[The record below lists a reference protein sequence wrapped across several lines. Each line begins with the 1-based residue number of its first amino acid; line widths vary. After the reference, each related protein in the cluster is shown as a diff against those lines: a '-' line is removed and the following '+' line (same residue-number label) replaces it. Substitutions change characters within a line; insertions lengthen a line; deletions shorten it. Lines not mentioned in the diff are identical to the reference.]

1 MNDILDKDVS
11 FFLTVISAKPKTG
24 NLHQFLTGS
33 TYRNRVKQVRDIQDE
48 AMQKEAKSK
57 LPLYTVSGIFSGNTD
72 KSLIRHSGLICIDI
86 DPKDN
91 PDLENFDQMKE
102 LIKAVPFVAYCGLS
116 VRGKG
121 YFAIIPIS
129 NPECHREHFK
139 SLEMDFARCGI
150 KIDPS
155 GVNVSRKRIVSFD
168 NSPYINL
175 NATTYERIYRKPS
188 ADRDTKNTEKT
199 YSDEELRQVEED
211 VKQVIG
217 AIEITEKDITG
228 DYLQWFKIGCALAHT
243 FGEDGREMFHRVSRF
258 GNTYDQDCAD
268 LKYTECL
275 KTGRVNIG
283 TFFYYAK
290 LSGVEAAADFAEKYI
305 D

>member
-1 MNDILDKDVS
+1 MNDILDKEVS
-11 FFLTVISAKPKTG
+11 FYLAVISAKPKTG

-33 TYRNRVKQVRDIQDE
+33 EYQNRVKKVRDTQDE
-48 AMQKEAKSK
+48 AKQKEAKSK
-57 LPLYTVSGIFSGNTD
+57 LPSYTVSGIFSGNTD
-72 KSLIRHSGLICIDI
+72 NSLIKHSGLICIDI

-91 PDLENFDQMKE
+91 PDSENFNQMKE

-121 YFAIIPIS
+121 YFAVIPIS
-129 NPECHREHFK
+129 NPEYHREHFK

-155 GVNVSRKRIVSFD
+155 GVNVSRKRFVSYD
-168 NSPYINL
+168 NEPYINL
-175 NATTYERIYRKPS
+175 NATTYDRIYRKPPT
-188 ADRDTKNTEKT
+188 DRKTKKAGI
-199 YSDEELRQVEED
+199 YSGEELAQVEGD
-211 VKQVIG
+211 VKQVIE
-217 AIEITEKDITG
+217 AIEITGIDITG
-228 DYLQWFKIGCALAHT
+228 DYPQWFKIGCALAHT
-243 FGEDGREMFHRVSRF
+243 FGEDGREMFHQVSRF
-258 GNTYDQDCAD
+258 GDTYDQDNTD

-275 KTGRVNIG
+275 KTKQVNIG

-290 LSGVEAAADFAEKYI
+290 LSGVDAAADFAETYI